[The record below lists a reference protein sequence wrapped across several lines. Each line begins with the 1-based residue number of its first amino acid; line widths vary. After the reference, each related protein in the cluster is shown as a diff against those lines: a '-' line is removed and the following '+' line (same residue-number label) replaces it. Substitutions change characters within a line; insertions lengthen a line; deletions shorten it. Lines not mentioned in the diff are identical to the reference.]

1 MTNMIFLRKNTT
13 TVWLFKIKALYLGKK
28 KNKQSMTE
36 NNSRNICV
44 ICGREYIGHGNNAD
58 PVADGYCCDKCNCT
72 VVIPLRIRMY
82 ENISNNQ

>member
-1 MTNMIFLRKNTT
+1 MMNMIFLRKNTI

-28 KNKQSMTE
+28 NKQSMTE
-36 NNSRNICV
+36 NNLRNICA
-44 ICGREYIGHGNNAD
+44 ICGREYIGHGNNAN
-58 PVADGYCCDKCNCT
+58 PVTTGYCCDKCNCT

>member
-1 MTNMIFLRKNTT
+1 MMNMIFLRKNTI

-28 KNKQSMTE
+28 NKQSMTE
-36 NNSRNICV
+36 NNLRNICA
-44 ICGREYIGHGNNAD
+44 ICGREYIGRGNSAN
-58 PVADGYCCDKCNCT
+58 PVTDGYCCDKCNCT

>member
-1 MTNMIFLRKNTT
+1 MMNMIFLRKNTI

-44 ICGREYIGHGNNAD
+44 ICGREYTGPGNNAH
-58 PVADGYCCDKCNCT
+58 PATTGYCCDECNRT
-72 VVIPLRIRMY
+72 VVIPLRICMY

>member
-1 MTNMIFLRKNTT
+1 
-13 TVWLFKIKALYLGKK
+13 
-28 KNKQSMTE
+28 MTE

-58 PVADGYCCDKCNCT
+58 PVANGYCCDKCNCT
-72 VVIPLRIRMY
+72 VVIPLRICMY